1 MISLNNKKNMY
12 ILNKKGFILFTT
24 EAASKVTAPIFA
36 SLSVVFLYISNIY
49 CMNRISK
56 NKSKIMMAME
66 PRMRRLMERIKQD
79 ETTEYFLLT
88 DEEKDVVAHQIASTT
103 LTTTISLLNN
113 YTREELPDLFDISI
127 INLTS
132 LEEQFVEL
140 EMYSQAQ
147 MMRDAITILTN
158 DLFEL
163 AKPKL

>member
-1 MISLNNKKNMY
+1 
-12 ILNKKGFILFTT
+12 
-24 EAASKVTAPIFA
+24 
-36 SLSVVFLYISNIY
+36 
-49 CMNRISK
+49 MNRISK

-79 ETTEYFLLT
+79 ETTEYFNLT
-88 DEEKDVVAHQIASTT
+88 DEEKDVVAHQVASTT

>member
-1 MISLNNKKNMY
+1 
-12 ILNKKGFILFTT
+12 
-24 EAASKVTAPIFA
+24 
-36 SLSVVFLYISNIY
+36 
-49 CMNRISK
+49 MNRISK
-56 NKSKIMMAME
+56 NKNKIMMAME
-66 PRMRRLMERIKQD
+66 PRMRRLMEKIKQD
-79 ETTEYFLLT
+79 ETTEYFILT
-88 DEEKDVVAHQIASTT
+88 DEEKDVVAHQVASTT

-140 EMYSQAQ
+140 EMYSQAA
-147 MMRDAITILTN
+147 MIKDAITILTN

>member
-1 MISLNNKKNMY
+1 M
-12 ILNKKGFILFTT
+12 
-24 EAASKVTAPIFA
+24 
-36 SLSVVFLYISNIY
+36 
-49 CMNRISK
+49 
-56 NKSKIMMAME
+56 ME
-66 PRMRRLMERIKQD
+66 PRMKRLMERIRQD
-79 ETTEYFLLT
+79 ETTEYFTLSQ
-88 DEEKDVVAHQIASTT
+88 EEKEVVAQQVASTT

-147 MMRDAITILTN
+147 MMRDAITILQN

-163 AKPKL
+163 AKQKL

>member
-1 MISLNNKKNMY
+1 
-12 ILNKKGFILFTT
+12 
-24 EAASKVTAPIFA
+24 
-36 SLSVVFLYISNIY
+36 
-49 CMNRISK
+49 MNRISK
-56 NKSKIMMAME
+56 NKSKIMIMME

-88 DEEKDVVAHQIASTT
+88 DEEKDVVAHQVASTT

-113 YTREELPDLFDISI
+113 YTREELPDLFEISI
-127 INLTS
+127 INLNS
-132 LEEQFVEL
+132 LQEQFVEL

-147 MMRDAITILTN
+147 MLKDAITILQN

>member
-1 MISLNNKKNMY
+1 
-12 ILNKKGFILFTT
+12 
-24 EAASKVTAPIFA
+24 
-36 SLSVVFLYISNIY
+36 
-49 CMNRISK
+49 
-56 NKSKIMMAME
+56 ME
-66 PRMRRLMERIKQD
+66 PRMRRLMEKIKKD
-79 ETTEYFLLT
+79 DSTDYFSLT
-88 DEEKDVVAHQIASTT
+88 QEEKGVVAQQVASTT

-113 YTREELPDLFDISI
+113 YTRDELPDLFEISI

-147 MMRDAITILTN
+147 MMRDSITILTN

>member
-1 MISLNNKKNMY
+1 
-12 ILNKKGFILFTT
+12 
-24 EAASKVTAPIFA
+24 
-36 SLSVVFLYISNIY
+36 
-49 CMNRISK
+49 
-56 NKSKIMMAME
+56 ME
-66 PRMRRLMERIKQD
+66 PRMRRIMERIRQD
-79 ETTEYFLLT
+79 ETTEYFTLT
-88 DEEKDVVAHQIASTT
+88 PDEKEVVAQQIASTT
-103 LTTTISLLNN
+103 LTQTISLLNN

-147 MMRDAITILTN
+147 MMRDAITILQN

>member
-1 MISLNNKKNMY
+1 
-12 ILNKKGFILFTT
+12 
-24 EAASKVTAPIFA
+24 
-36 SLSVVFLYISNIY
+36 
-49 CMNRISK
+49 
-56 NKSKIMMAME
+56 MMAME
-66 PRMRRLMERIKQD
+66 PRMRRLMEKIKQD
-79 ETTEYFLLT
+79 ETTEYFILT
-88 DEEKDVVAHQIASTT
+88 DKEKDVVAHQVASTT

-140 EMYSQAQ
+140 EMYSQAA
-147 MMRDAITILTN
+147 MIKDAITILTN

>member
-1 MISLNNKKNMY
+1 
-12 ILNKKGFILFTT
+12 
-24 EAASKVTAPIFA
+24 
-36 SLSVVFLYISNIY
+36 
-49 CMNRISK
+49 
-56 NKSKIMMAME
+56 ME
-66 PRMRRLMERIKQD
+66 PRMRRLMEKIKQD

-88 DEEKDVVAHQIASTT
+88 DEEKDVVSHQVASTT

-140 EMYSQAQ
+140 EMYSQAA
-147 MMRDAITILTN
+147 MIKDAITILTN

>member
-1 MISLNNKKNMY
+1 
-12 ILNKKGFILFTT
+12 
-24 EAASKVTAPIFA
+24 
-36 SLSVVFLYISNIY
+36 
-49 CMNRISK
+49 MNRISK
-56 NKSKIMMAME
+56 NKNKIMIMME
-66 PRMRRLMERIKQD
+66 PRMRRLMERIRRD

-88 DEEKDVVAHQIASTT
+88 DEEKEVVAQQVASTT

-140 EMYSQAQ
+140 EMYSQAA
-147 MMRDAITILTN
+147 MVKDAITILTN